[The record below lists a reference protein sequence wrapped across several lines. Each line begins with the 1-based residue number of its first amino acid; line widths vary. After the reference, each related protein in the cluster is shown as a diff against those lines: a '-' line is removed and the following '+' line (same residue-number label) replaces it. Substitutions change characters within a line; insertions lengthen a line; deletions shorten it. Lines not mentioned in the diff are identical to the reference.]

1 MIRNNNKLENRR
13 AERQRQLRKYWMTHE
28 NFVTM
33 YDRLYATIVDTKVNT
48 PLDESE

>member
-1 MIRNNNKLENRR
+1 MRRNNNKLENRR

-33 YDRLYATIVDTKVNT
+33 YDRVYVAMVDEKVAT
-48 PLDESE
+48 PLDKP